1 MARSRGS
8 DEVLTGDT
16 GGLVPDDDAL
26 IPREILRQAGVAIDT
41 ADLLILVVDARAG
54 LTPLDEELARLLRR
68 SGKPLIVAANKVD
81 TGQQDIMTGP
91 FYEIGVPVFGV
102 SAEHGTGI
110 DDLLDY
116 VLENIKTGD
125 EKEEA
130 KPGDEVPVRV
140 AIIGRPNVGKSTL
153 LNQLAGEERSIVS
166 ATAEPR
172 AIPWTHSFATMA
184 RSTNLLIPPEFAAKE
199 KPLSSRKS

>member
-1 MARSRGS
+1 MAPSLGSGRSF
-8 DEVLTGDT
+8 ELVDT

-81 TGQQDIMTGP
+81 TGQQNLMTGP
-91 FYEIGVPVFGV
+91 FYELGVPVFGV

-116 VLENIKTGD
+116 VLEKTKTG
-125 EKEEA
+125 EEEEEP
-130 KPGDEVPVRV
+130 KPGEEVPVRV

-166 ATAEPR
+166 ATAGHHARHCRYVCAPR
-172 AIPWTHSFATMA
+172 WKALRIY
-184 RSTNLLIPPEFAAKE
+184 
-199 KPLSSRKS
+199 